1 MKWNSNRTLELTQRN
16 LSALQAKLNNPL
28 SARMLRSPCQAIIA
42 RAVEDADAGSAELK
56 QSHVTEGVVELT
68 RSELHE
74 LLETVGATVD
84 FAGITVRSVPD
95 SAHYGDR
102 PPGEVFMPSSGERY

>member
-16 LSALQAKLNNPL
+16 ITALLAKLDDPL
-28 SARMLRSPCQAIIA
+28 SARMLRSPCQEIIA
-42 RAVEDADAGSAELK
+42 RAVEDADVGSAELK
-56 QSHVTEGVVELT
+56 QSRASEGVVELT
-68 RSELHE
+68 RSDLHE

-84 FAGITVRSVPD
+84 YAGITVRSVPD

-102 PPGEVFMPSSGERY
+102 PPGGVFMPSSGERY